1 VPFPTPFRCGE
12 LNPAIA
18 KLHGRF
24 VCGTACE
31 APAGAA
37 GRLSM
42 GIGSVN
48 ACVISRP
55 LVGWQTVLFGSPK
68 TGGPW

>member
-1 VPFPTPFRCGE
+1 VLFPTPFRCGE

-37 GRLSM
+37 GKLSM

-55 LVGWQTVLFGSPK
+55 W
-68 TGGPW
+68 